1 MTSSRNRPR
10 TTARSFKVPK
20 EPHLLA
26 STILRMPLI
35 SIFVC
40 VGRAS
45 GSPVGITTAR
55 PQKGSGFLVRNH
67 VCFGDIC
74 GNKRQEGQSLGYDS
88 ADSLIVG
95 EAIANLTE

>member
-55 PQKGSGFLVRNH
+55 PQKGSGFFVRNH
-67 VCFGDIC
+67 VCV
-74 GNKRQEGQSLGYDS
+74 LG
-88 ADSLIVG
+88 IFVG
-95 EAIANLTE
+95 INGEKVKVLGMTLPIP

>member
-55 PQKGSGFLVRNH
+55 PQKGSGFFVRNH
-67 VCFGDIC
+67 VCVLGIFAGIN
-74 GNKRQEGQSLGYDS
+74 GNKVKVLGMT
-88 ADSLIVG
+88 LPIP
-95 EAIANLTE
+95 